1 MVTEFVINTF
11 FHVLYFTVNDDSA
24 ALFINYSISDPKC
37 DFESDFWSTC
47 GYRTMATIDGLAW
60 DLAYEKEI
68 LGYIIYP
75 GPISLRTHSI
85 MITVYDHITL
95 HFKYEEC
102 SVHATDILIF
112 FLMINVS
119 SQIAK
124 FMGPTWGPPGSC
136 RPQMGPMNLA
146 IRDAPQWI

>member
-11 FHVLYFTVNDDSA
+11 FDVLYFTVNDDST
-24 ALFINYSISDPKC
+24 ALFINCSISDPKC

-60 DLAYEKEI
+60 DFAYEKEI

-85 MITVYDHITL
+85 MITVYDNITL

-112 FLMINVS
+112 FSDDKCIIPDSKIHGAN
-119 SQIAK
+119 
-124 FMGPTWGPPGSC
+124 MGPTWVLSAPDGPHEPC
-136 RPQMGPMNLA
+136 FPMDV
-146 IRDAPQWI
+146 II